1 MKKYLAITFILIVTT
16 VATSAVAAT
25 TKVTLMSEV
34 KFDQLNPARGEKSP
48 LAGTLWG
55 DRKSTVPSGFLLK
68 TIDGFESP
76 PHIHNATYK
85 AVVISGLF
93 HNDDPKAE
101 YMWMPPGSFWTQ
113 PKGESHI
120 TAAKGSDTM
129 ALVHIEEGPYLVMP
143 SKEAFD
149 SHERPVNVDKE
160 NIVWLNAANITWIDQ
175 PGKLIFAN
183 GPKIAFLW
191 GNHDGEQLNG
201 TFIKLPAGFEGTIR
215 SNGSI
220 FGAVIIKGT
229 PQYKLSKKDV
239 KTMEPGSYFSSEGET
254 VHSISSGTKEETII
268 YVRTNSKY
276 DVISAHSK

>member
-1 MKKYLAITFILIVTT
+1 MKKYLVIALTLI
-16 VATSAVAAT
+16 ATIIAGNATAA
-25 TKVTLMSEV
+25 TKVTLRSEV
-34 KFDQLNPARGEKSP
+34 KFDQLNPARGDNSP

-55 DRKSTVPSGFLLK
+55 DRKATGPSGFLLK

-76 PHIHNATYK
+76 THIHNATYK
-85 AVVISGLF
+85 AVVISGVF

-120 TAAKGSDTM
+120 TSAKGNDTM

-149 SHERPVNVDKE
+149 SHERPVNVDKG
-160 NIVWLNAANITWIDQ
+160 NIVWLNAANITWINQ
-175 PGKLIFAN
+175 PGKLTFAS
-183 GPKIAFLW
+183 GPKVAFLW
-191 GNHDGEQLNG
+191 GNHDGGELNG

-220 FGAVIIKGT
+220 FGAVIIKGL
-229 PQYKLSKKDV
+229 PEYKIEADTKKL
-239 KTMEPGSYFSSEGET
+239 EPGSYFESEGET
-254 VHSISSGTKEETII
+254 VHRVSSDAKKETII
-268 YVRTNSKY
+268 YVRSNGKY
-276 DVISAHSK
+276 DIVPAQL

>member
-1 MKKYLAITFILIVTT
+1 MIKYLVIALTIVLAIVTT
-16 VATSAVAAT
+16 SAMAAT
-25 TKVTLMSEV
+25 TKVTLRSEV
-34 KFDQLNPARGEKSP
+34 KFDQLNPARGDKSP

-55 DRKSTVPSGFLLK
+55 DRKSTGPSGFLLK

-120 TAAKGSDTM
+120 TSAKGGDTM

-149 SHERPVNVDKE
+149 SHERPVNVDNG

-175 PGKLIFAN
+175 PGKLTFAN
-183 GPKIAFLW
+183 GPKVAFLW
-191 GNHDGEQLNG
+191 GNHDGGELNG
-201 TFIKLPAGFEGTIR
+201 TLIKLPARFEGTIR

-220 FGAVIIKGT
+220 FGAVIIKGM
-229 PQYKLSKKDV
+229 PQYEMSKKDV
-239 KTMEPGSYFSSEGET
+239 KTLEPGSYFSSEGET
-254 VHSISSGTKEETII
+254 VHKVSSAYKEETII
-268 YVRTNSKY
+268 YVRTNGKY
-276 DVISAHSK
+276 DIVPAQL